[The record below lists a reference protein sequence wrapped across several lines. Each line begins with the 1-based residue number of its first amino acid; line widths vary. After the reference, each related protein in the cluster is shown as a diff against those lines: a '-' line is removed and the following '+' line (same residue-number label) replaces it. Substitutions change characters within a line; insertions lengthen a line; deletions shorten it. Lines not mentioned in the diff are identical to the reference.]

1 MTSSLPR
8 FLTPLGSHTSVLEA
22 LVSSSREL
30 RQDDAGSKRTPLS
43 DEELLAAAHELVE
56 ACVNTP
62 DGSGLSPLST
72 ACMYGNTETIT
83 WLLTAVSLWPVS
95 CHTLTAPPSAAR
107 IAILWYLE
115 RTQRSCDLDH
125 GGEDRG
131 SRPAGRRAPSHV
143 CGARTPT
150 VHAPSQGEAFRRHTR
165 ACADALHRRDPHQ
178 PQAQ

>member
-83 WLLTAVSLWPVS
+83 WLLTAGADPY
-95 CHTLTAPPSAAR
+95 HADKREGRTALHLAVFNGHAGCCKVLLEHPPSLLPAPTDTLAR
-107 IAILWYLE
+107 HRQRQLE
-115 RTQRSCDLDH
+115 CS
-125 GGEDRG
+125 
-131 SRPAGRRAPSHV
+131 
-143 CGARTPT
+143 CGARS
-150 VHAPSQGEAFRRHTR
+150 HG
-165 ACADALHRRDPHQ
+165 
-178 PQAQ
+178 